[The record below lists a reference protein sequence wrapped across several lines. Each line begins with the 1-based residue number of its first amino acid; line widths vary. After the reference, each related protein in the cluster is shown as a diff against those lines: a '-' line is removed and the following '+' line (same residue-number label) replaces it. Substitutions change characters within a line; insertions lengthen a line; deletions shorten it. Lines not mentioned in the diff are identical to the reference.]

1 MMSPKALFE
10 GVIHVGPALAYVA
23 IIFVGGSLSGGETYV
38 TMTDKQ
44 LHAVAF
50 GVMVPLL
57 ARAVRYVRPALA
69 LPTRLGVSVAAS
81 SAIGALLELWQA
93 ILPHR
98 DADVL
103 DWVADSIGAMTACG
117 MLVALAA
124 FFGVLGAA
132 GQE

>member
-1 MMSPKALFE
+1 MKGLLG
-10 GVIHVGPALAYVA
+10 GVTHVGPAVAYVA

-57 ARAVRYVRPALA
+57 ARATHYVRPALT
-69 LPTRLGVSVAAS
+69 LPIRLGVSAAAS
-81 SAIGALLELWQA
+81 SGIGALLELWQA

-98 DADVL
+98 DADLL
-103 DWVADSIGAMTACG
+103 DWVADSIGAVAAGG

-132 GQE
+132 SQE

>member
-1 MMSPKALFE
+1 MSAKALFG
-10 GVIHVGPALAYVA
+10 GVTHVGPAVAYVA

-57 ARAVRYVRPALA
+57 ARAVHYLRPALG
-69 LPTRLGVSVAAS
+69 LPARLGVSAAAS
-81 SAIGALLELWQA
+81 SGIGALLELWQA

-103 DWVADSIGAMTACG
+103 DWVADSMGAVAAGG
-117 MLVALAA
+117 MLVALAL
-124 FFGVLGAA
+124 FFGVLGPA
-132 GQE
+132 GSE

>member
-1 MMSPKALFE
+1 MSAKALFG
-10 GVIHVGPALAYVA
+10 GVTHVGPAAAYVV
-23 IIFVGGSLSGGETYV
+23 IIFIGGSLSGGDAYG

-57 ARAVRYVRPALA
+57 ARAVHYLRPALI
-69 LPTRLGVSVAAS
+69 LPARLGVSAASS

-103 DWVADSIGAMTACG
+103 DWVADSIGAVAAGG

-124 FFGVLGAA
+124 FFGVLGVA